1 MNMSTRSRI
10 LCTAVTA
17 LVLQYVAA
25 AAVPDFKT
33 DQAADAWLRQAS
45 ATYARVVREIAARKN
60 VRGHRFVTRK
70 DVPVGMATRVGDMM
84 EIQLNPRL
92 TGPRR
97 VSTLMFE
104 MANASRFDAHEAID
118 LAVDRGLITTPE
130 EFGLAHEIYE
140 YEALRIHRRMLIE
153 IAATHGPLPKAFF
166 YLVTPAPRSAA
177 DYRLPNLY
185 TYLKTQKD
193 SGHTAHYHKH
203 FRLRTARRR
212 RQAKKTGR

>member
-1 MNMSTRSRI
+1 M
-10 LCTAVTA
+10 
-17 LVLQYVAA
+17 LVLPCAA
-25 AAVPDFKT
+25 LAADFPAFKT
-33 DQAADAWLRQAS
+33 DQAADKWLRQAS
-45 ATYARVVREIAARKN
+45 PAYAKIVKDIAARKN
-60 VRGHRFVTRK
+60 VRGHRIVTRK

-84 EIQLNPRL
+84 EIQLSPKL

-97 VSTLMFE
+97 ISTLMFE

-118 LAVDRGLITTPE
+118 LAADRGLITTPE

-153 IAATHGPLPKAFF
+153 LAAAHGPLPKAFF

-177 DYRLPNLY
+177 DYRLPDLY

-203 FRLRTARRR
+203 FRLRTARGRR
-212 RQAKKTGR
+212 RPARVRKGKE